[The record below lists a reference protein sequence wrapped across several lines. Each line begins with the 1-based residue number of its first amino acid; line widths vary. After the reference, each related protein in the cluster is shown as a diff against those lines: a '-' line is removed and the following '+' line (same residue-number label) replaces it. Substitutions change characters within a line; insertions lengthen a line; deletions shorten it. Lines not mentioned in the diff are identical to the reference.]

1 MSVSPGPLPTRKA
14 MSLDVHVPSLRQRHT
29 GVCDGVAQLGGAH
42 RVEGRPLPGES
53 GLVLG

>member
-42 RVEGRPLPGES
+42 RVEGRPLPAS
-53 GLVLG
+53 G